1 MANANAFRE
10 SLVDLH
16 TLREKVI
23 QQSKVSDQDWSH
35 YAALVSQIC
44 KIEGCCVVKL
54 DAQQNPFVKAASLDP
69 SLISTFICSAEFA
82 VFRARADEK
91 GYATRP
97 ANPLATIPLG
107 MALIP
112 GIGHE
117 PFYLLLIIPDDA
129 HSRLQDILLRAQLL
143 LDFGSV
149 QGQLISN
156 KASGSNVVAET
167 PLTSP
172 PNTSSVLHLLDLLND
187 VYQSEHFLTACYA
200 IVNGIVSHSQH
211 IDQVVLG
218 WREGSYVRVKTISHY
233 ERFEKK
239 TDTVRLFEAALEESA
254 DQYTDIVFNH
264 DSHTDA
270 SDLIT
275 LAHKQLQVHL
285 SSKSI
290 ITIPLKDDEGETL
303 LVISLISY
311 VEAPIK
317 QECEAIH
324 FICQTALPKLQALY
338 ISDSSIWVR
347 TREFLTRSIGKLVG
361 PDNLLIKSLSL
372 AVSLLLIA
380 SLVFTTMH
388 RVEGQGRFVT
398 DNTRILSAP
407 FDGIV
412 TEVFFSSGDEVN
424 EGDLILSLDTQELM
438 LQLAELQAELQRVIA
453 EANKARAEFASIDL
467 EIANARVE
475 QMRARI
481 QRINFQ
487 LEQARLYAPFDGI
500 VVEGERRELLSAPV
514 QSGQPL
520 MRVAELSDLYVS
532 IKISHEDI
540 HYIARGSE
548 GFFVLVS
555 EPDRRIPIHV
565 THLVPM
571 ADVSPSGAEFR
582 VIARLQE
589 ESMTWW
595 RPGMTGVAK
604 LDVEP
609 RSYLWVFT
617 HKAINRI
624 RLALWW

>member
-1 MANANAFRE
+1 MAIANAFRE

-16 TLREKVI
+16 MLREKVI
-23 QQSKVSDQDWSH
+23 HQSQITDQDWSH
-35 YAALVSQIC
+35 YASLVARIC
-44 KIEGCCVVKL
+44 KIEGCCVVKF
-54 DAQQNPFVKAASLDP
+54 DAQQNPYVKAASQEP
-69 SLISTFICSAEFA
+69 SLFSTFICSAEFT

-97 ANPLATIPLG
+97 ANPLAPIPLG
-107 MALIP
+107 MALLP

-117 PFYLLLIIPDDA
+117 PFYLLLIIPNDA

-143 LDFGSV
+143 LDFSSG
-149 QGQLISN
+149 QGQLLLE
-156 KASGSNVVAET
+156 KAPDSSELAEI
-167 PLTSP
+167 PTST
-172 PNTSSVLHLLDLLND
+172 PNTSAVLHLLDLLND

-200 IVNGIVSHSQH
+200 IVNGIVSHSQQ

-218 WREGSYVRVKTISHY
+218 WREGSYVSVKTISHY

-264 DSHTDA
+264 DSLADA
-270 SDLIT
+270 TDLIT

-285 SSKSI
+285 SSETI
-290 ITIPLKDDEGETL
+290 ITIPLKDDEGETR

-311 VEAPIK
+311 VETPAK

-324 FICQTALPKLQALY
+324 FVCQTALPKLQSLY
-338 ISDSSIWVR
+338 IADSSIWVR
-347 TREFLTRSIGKLVG
+347 TREFLTRSIGQLVG
-361 PDNLLIKSLSL
+361 PDNLLVKSLSL
-372 AVSLLLIA
+372 TVSLLLIA

-412 TEVFFSSGDEVN
+412 TEVFFSSGDEVS

-438 LQLAELQAELQRVIA
+438 LQLSELQAELQRVIA

-467 EIANARVE
+467 EIANARIE

-481 QRINFQ
+481 QRVNFQ
-487 LEQARLYAPFDGI
+487 LEQAKLYAPFEGI

-520 MRVAELSDLYVS
+520 MRIAELSDLYVS
-532 IKISHEDI
+532 IRVSHEDI
-540 HYIARGSE
+540 HYVERGSQ
-548 GFFVLVS
+548 GFFALVS
-555 EPDRRIPIHV
+555 EPDRRIPIQV
-565 THLVPM
+565 THVVPM
-571 ADVSPSGAEFR
+571 ADVSPAGAEFR
-582 VIARLQE
+582 VIARLE
-589 ESMTWW
+589 EEPMAWW

-617 HKAINRI
+617 HKALNRI